1 MRILLIEDDPELS
14 AVIARQLEQNGFGV
28 DIRQDGETGLL
39 SALDTQTP
47 YALVLLDRMLPVID
61 GVTILRAMRSKGIW
75 TPVIL
80 ITGLGEL
87 EDKLLGFDSG
97 ADDYL
102 VKPFHMK
109 ELIAR
114 VKALARRPSEVALR
128 EDLTFGKLVL
138 EPQRR
143 RLSWQEKSLLLTQK
157 EAAVLSELMKPGV
170 HSRDSLLWQ
179 VWGSDREVEAGNI
192 DNYIHFLR
200 RKLRQLG
207 AAVCIET
214 VYGAGYRLE
223 ETP

>member
-14 AVIARQLEQNGFGV
+14 AVIAQHLERSGFGV
-28 DIRQDGETGLL
+28 DVRGDGESGLL
-39 SALDTQTP
+39 SALDAQAP
-47 YALVLLDRMLPVID
+47 YALVLLDRMLPIID
-61 GVTILRAMRSKGIW
+61 GVTILKAMRRKAVW

-109 ELIAR
+109 ELVAR
-114 VKALARRPSEVALR
+114 VKALARRPLEMALQEEPR
-128 EDLTFGKLVL
+128 FGDLVL
-138 EPQRR
+138 ELQRR
-143 RLSWQEKSLLLTQK
+143 RLCCQEQALLLTQK
-157 EAAVLSELMKPGV
+157 EAAVLSQLMKPGV
-170 HSRDSLLWQ
+170 HSRESLLWQ
-179 VWGSDREVEAGNI
+179 VWGSDRQVEAGNI
-192 DNYIHFLR
+192 DSYIHFLR

-207 AAVCIET
+207 SAVCIET